1 MEIQSDDATLERAE
15 KLLGDRTI
23 RGLINTIGTIGAGT
37 GFTVSHTRGSGI
49 YVINFNTPF
58 TTPPTVVATSIAQA
72 RKIHVI
78 QSQKTFATVGATDVS
93 NNFLDGGFQFII
105 LGN

>member
-23 RGLINTIGTIGAGT
+23 RGLIKTIGTIGAGT
-37 GFTVSHTRGSGI
+37 GFTVSHTSGSGI

-58 TTPPTVVATSIAQA
+58 TTPPTVVAASIAQA

-78 QSQKTFATVGATDVS
+78 QAQKTFATVGATDER
-93 NNFLDGGFQFII
+93 NKFQDGGFHFII
-105 LGN
+105 MGN